1 MGIYWAYLWCILCIS
16 YAYIKHI
23 LETFWAHLKDKS
35 GSSCVQSLPF
45 FPFEIQEIGSNM
57 LSNVSPSLGF
67 AVRLYR
73 INQVSC
79 GILNQ
84 HWLVHFS
91 KSTLLIN
98 QLITKVSVDQPLA
111 WSGSANYTPFYHNLR
126 GANKRSVTK
135 YITTCVELY
144 AV

>member
-1 MGIYWAYLWCILCIS
+1 MHTLCKSLAYLWHIFVISLADLGHILSISWACHGHIFGKSFAYCGHILILSMAYPKYIWAYLGPTFGVS
-16 YAYIKHI
+16 YAYLMHI
-23 LETFWAHLKDKS
+23 LNISWENFGHILRINQAHLVYK
-35 GSSCVQSLPF
+35 VFLF

-84 HWLVHFS
+84 H
-91 KSTLLIN
+91 
-98 QLITKVSVDQPLA
+98 
-111 WSGSANYTPFYHNLR
+111 
-126 GANKRSVTK
+126 
-135 YITTCVELY
+135 
-144 AV
+144 